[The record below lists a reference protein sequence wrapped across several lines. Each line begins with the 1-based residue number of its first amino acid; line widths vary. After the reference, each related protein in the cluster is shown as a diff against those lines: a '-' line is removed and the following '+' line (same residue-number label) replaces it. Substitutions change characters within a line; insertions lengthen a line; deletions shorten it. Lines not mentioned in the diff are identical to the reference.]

1 MSLIYGVPT
10 IIGWLHHTI
19 YHHHHIH
26 HHHHL
31 NDDDD
36 HQAEWTGISSSLL
49 WSSSTKVGTAGTF
62 LSGEIGGLL
71 TRSIWWRSEMIK
83 RKIMIIWKKHYW
95 WCSWKWNLT
104 RGWKAVSWDDMMVK
118 WKKHIFHPQVLT
130 SPRYEHTV
138 ASIPVSKVKIS
149 DYHRNLISFVK
160 MQQNRFSD
168 DDLLGRR

>member
-1 MSLIYGVPT
+1 MKLWCDKNIQVSSLKVARTEHVMSLIYGVPT

-26 HHHHL
+26 YRHHL
-31 NDDDD
+31 NDDD

-104 RGWKAVSWDDMMVK
+104 RGWEAVSWDEMI
-118 WKKHIFHPQVLT
+118 KKNTYSLLRFWQARAMSTLWQ
-130 SPRYEHTV
+130 
-138 ASIPVSKVKIS
+138 ASQWA
-149 DYHRNLISFVK
+149 R
-160 MQQNRFSD
+160 
-168 DDLLGRR
+168 